1 MNTQDDLSVEWA
13 ELEGE
18 GLERVVKTDSFK
30 SGFVRTG
37 EVGKTAEG
45 LGYFPDVK
53 LSSDK
58 VIIAIP
64 YDDDGLAHQLAQAI
78 DGILGDATA
87 A

>member
-1 MNTQDDLSVEWA
+1 MNTQDDLSVQWA

-18 GLERVVKTDSFK
+18 GLERVVKTDSFR
-30 SGFVRTG
+30 SGFVLVG

-45 LGYFPDVK
+45 LGYFPEVK
-53 LSSDK
+53 LGSDK
-58 VIIAIP
+58 VVISIP